1 MKITCSQFE
10 ELFTFYINGELKDTL
25 KDSFEGHLNTCPH
38 CNMKFKVLRTIIT
51 DIREAY
57 NKFIKDDT
65 TIDAEPLESSEYVT
79 GAELSA
85 YIDNELSEENSIKI
99 RRNIIA
105 KPKVREKIE
114 KLYKL
119 RKMMSDS
126 FVEHKNKMKTDFS
139 KNIISEL
146 DENLFKKN
154 AYLHCLGFVLFV
166 TIILFASLWF
176 VFHYA

>member
-10 ELFTFYINGELKDTL
+10 ELFSFYLNGELKDTL
-25 KDSFEGHLNTCPH
+25 KNSFEEHLNTCPH
-38 CNMKFKVLRTIIT
+38 CHMKYKLLRTIIT

-57 NKFIKDDT
+57 NKFITDENKVET
-65 TIDAEPLESSEYVT
+65 EPVESSEYVT
-79 GAELSA
+79 GTELSA
-85 YIDNELSEENSIKI
+85 YIDNELSEENSVKI

-119 RKMMSDS
+119 RKIMSDS
-126 FVEHKNKMKTDFS
+126 FTEHKNKMKTDFS

-146 DENLFKKN
+146 DENILKKN
-154 AYLHCLGFVLFV
+154 AYIHCVGFILFV
-166 TIILFASLWF
+166 TMILFASLWF
-176 VFHYA
+176 VFHYS